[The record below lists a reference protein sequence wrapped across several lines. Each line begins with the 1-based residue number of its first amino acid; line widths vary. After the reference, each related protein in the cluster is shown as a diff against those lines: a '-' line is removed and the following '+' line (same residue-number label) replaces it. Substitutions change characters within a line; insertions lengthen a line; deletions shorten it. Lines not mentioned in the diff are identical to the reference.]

1 MQFIAPTE
9 FKRGRLL
16 LLEGM
21 PYIIEEFHHTST
33 ARTKPKVHTR
43 LRNLR
48 TGHRV
53 ERVFSETERIPVAE
67 LEGRRVQFSYRQ
79 ADQFVFQDA
88 ATFDELNLMAAQI
101 GERHWFLREN
111 EEYKAWF
118 LDGKLLEIELPDSVP
133 LKVEQAAAPQR
144 GGAVAAWK
152 PALLENGLEIMVP
165 LHIAPGEVVRVDT
178 QHRKYLRKETS
189 G

>member
-1 MQFIAPTE
+1 MESIAPTE

-21 PYIIEEFHHTST
+21 PYVIEEFHHTGA
-33 ARTKPKVHTR
+33 ARSKPKTHTR

-53 ERVFSETERIPVAE
+53 ERVFSETERVPVAE
-67 LEGRRVQFSYRQ
+67 LEGRRVQFSYKQ
-79 ADQFVFQDA
+79 ADRFVFQDT
-88 ATFDELNLMAAQI
+88 ATFDELDLTAEQV
-101 GERHWFLREN
+101 GERHWFLKEN

-118 LDGKLLEIELPDSVP
+118 LDGKLLDIELPDSVP
-133 LKVEQAAAPQR
+133 LKVEQTAAPQR
-144 GGAVAAWK
+144 GGADGAWK
-152 PALLENGLEIMVP
+152 PARLENGLEIMVP
-165 LHIAPGEVVRVDT
+165 LHIASSEVVRVDT
-178 QHRKYLRKETS
+178 QHRKYLHKETA